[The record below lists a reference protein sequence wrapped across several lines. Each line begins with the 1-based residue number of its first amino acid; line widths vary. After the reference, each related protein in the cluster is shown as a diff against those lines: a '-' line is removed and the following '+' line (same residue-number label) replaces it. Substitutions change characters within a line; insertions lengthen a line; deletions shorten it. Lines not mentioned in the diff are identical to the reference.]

1 MKKIFVLLVFLNV
14 LNSCSSGSDDA
25 TPVIPITPTNPI
37 NQGRDVP
44 PPRSYT
50 TYTSQNSVT
59 LNGVI
64 DNTNN
69 QYQGP
74 GTYKVG
80 FVFRTGSATNTVD
93 QQVIVVD
100 SNVEYQYL
108 DREYFK
114 TNITGL
120 TPNTKYFYTCY
131 TENGTYKKDDW
142 EEFTTSENPCTYAQN
157 NYISINGT
165 WQNVSPTI
173 ESSPI
178 CCSDGN
184 FGIRF
189 GSWPNIYEVNFNE
202 LNDGYPRTGQFFGV
216 DYEFDITDYNQEV
229 VKSSNQVLIGDES
242 TPATKLFVNNNGT
255 TLTVIFCNTTLR
267 SGTVLNGKVSVA
279 IP

>member
-1 MKKIFVLLVFLNV
+1 MNV

-25 TPVIPITPTNPI
+25 TSTIPIPTP
-37 NQGRDVP
+37 QASDVP

-69 QYQGP
+69 FYQGP

-80 FVFRTGSATNTVD
+80 FVFRTDNASNTAN
-93 QQVIVVD
+93 QQVIVVNG
-100 SNVEYQYL
+100 NVEYQYL
-108 DREYFK
+108 DKEYFK

-131 TENGTYKKDDW
+131 TENGTYRKEDW
-142 EEFTTSENPCTYAQN
+142 KEFTTSAIPCTQAQN

-165 WQNVSPTI
+165 WQDVSAQI
-173 ESSPI
+173 ENSPI
-178 CCSDGN
+178 CCDDGN

-216 DYEFDITDYNQEV
+216 DYEFDISDYNKEV
-229 VKSSNQVLIGDES
+229 VKSSNQVLIGNRS
-242 TPATKLFVNNNGT
+242 TPSTKLFVNNNGT
-255 TLTVIFCNTTLR
+255 TLTVIFCNTILR
-267 SGTVLNGKVSVA
+267 DGTVLNGKVSVA
-279 IP
+279 LP